1 MGGWVWEERQLIK
14 ALCYNTEILKTR
26 AQISLDP
33 FFVMKEAF
41 KPLTKT
47 FKDRNIQILLL
58 ILAVGAYLRL
68 WHIHHL
74 FKWIYDYD
82 EGAYSVG
89 GRLISQGYLPY
100 QDFTLVH
107 PPLYDLLLSGV
118 YKVFGYNFFYG
129 RYLSVVIF
137 LICVVLAYLIVKRF
151 YNPTAGLVTAA
162 LLAVFPGFYLLWYRV
177 VQEPLGIL
185 LILLA
190 TFLATDYIV
199 NRQHKNRL
207 LFSGLCLGLALTT
220 KFTFVPAV
228 IGFGLGIVILAMEG
242 HWRSWRSA
250 LAGLFSRELGLLVA
264 GIVAGFILVTGFF
277 IAIAPHEFF
286 NQTLLGQLGYRV
298 GDTTGGIIGRFR
310 FIGLSTT
317 TDLVNIVSLVFPL
330 GVFLAL
336 IIRRKFTRAN
346 IFLLATLF
354 VSIPLCATFDPFGA
368 IRFFAPAFIFA
379 LPAMA
384 SFTPS
389 LNMELL
395 AKKLTA
401 QAALKSAGLIV
412 ALLVILASTIGTV
425 TLMRHYNFM
434 GPEKL
439 TYEEQAY
446 SEALSYL
453 EEVGAEKIYSLSPI
467 LPALSPELSTSPE
480 FDTFGLLMVLRQTP
494 ETVVKYQLAEGV
506 DYMMLDAF
514 QLLGLRARELNEL
527 AIEVCQQGTL
537 VKRIVPGELPILG
550 IEIYAA
556 PSP

>member
-1 MGGWVWEERQLIK
+1 M
-14 ALCYNTEILKTR
+14 
-26 AQISLDP
+26 
-33 FFVMKEAF
+33 
-41 KPLTKT
+41 
-47 FKDRNIQILLL
+47 LL

-68 WHIHHL
+68 WHIQHL
-74 FKWIYDYD
+74 FKWIADYD
-82 EGAYSVG
+82 EGAYSLG

-199 NRQHKNRL
+199 NRQHRNRL

-242 HWRSWRSA
+242 HWRSWRSVPS
-250 LAGLFSRELGLLVA
+250 GLFSRELGLLVA
-264 GIVAGFILVTGFF
+264 GTVGGFILVTGFF
-277 IAIAPHEFF
+277 IAVAPHEFF
-286 NQTLLGQLGYRV
+286 NQTLLSQLGYRV
-298 GDTTGGIIGRFR
+298 GDTMGGIIGR
-310 FIGLSTT
+310 ISLLISSGIT
-317 TDLVNIVSLVFPL
+317 TDKVNLLSMAFTL

-336 IIRRKFTRAN
+336 LIRRKFTRAN

-379 LPAMA
+379 LLAMA
-384 SFTPS
+384 SFTPN
-389 LNMELL
+389 LNTELL
-395 AKKLTA
+395 ASKLTA
-401 QAALKSAGLIV
+401 QAVLKIAGLIV
-412 ALLVILASTIGTV
+412 ALLVILASITGTV
-425 TLMRHYNFM
+425 TLMRQYNFM
-434 GPEKL
+434 GPGQR

-446 SEALSYL
+446 SETISYL
-453 EEVGAEKIYSLSPI
+453 KEVGAEKVYSLSPI
-467 LPALSPELSTSPE
+467 VPALSPKLSTGLE
-480 FDTFGLLMVLRQTP
+480 FDTFGLLLVLRQTP